1 MLQGT
6 KRHGAFMLLAAVC
19 ALHGA
24 SCGPSTYTQ
33 QRMVF
38 ESPSEKEAKQ
48 SRGGIVV
55 ERQKVTQIPA
65 EFSTMAGACN
75 ALTGQPAVDPQGRQR
90 KTKTSLVPSAAIV
103 EKISIANN
111 TDHIVGLSGAVIA
124 MFDPADN
131 QYDALDKEQLASL
144 LSQEHACANAGE
156 FVQGLMLV
164 KTIDRNTKI
173 LPKRSVAGYLLFT
186 PASRDMTG
194 IWRLSLYE
202 VPVKT
207 DAAGNVSET
216 VKFDFNTEA
225 KRYLD
230 TYRRDS
236 PISPPVLVSSE
247 PAP

>member
-1 MLQGT
+1 MHGMR
-6 KRHGAFMLLAAVC
+6 RHGAFLLLASIC
-19 ALHGA
+19 ALDAA

-38 ESPSEKEAKQ
+38 ENHSEKEAKQ

-55 ERQKVTQIPA
+55 ERQKVTQLPA

-90 KTKTSLVPSAAIV
+90 KTQTSLVPSAAIV
-103 EKISIANN
+103 EKVSIANN
-111 TDHIVGLSGAVIA
+111 TDHIVRLNGAVIA

-131 QYDALDKEQLASL
+131 QYDALDKDQIASL
-144 LSQEHACANAGE
+144 LSQEHPCANAGE
-156 FVQGLMLV
+156 FIQGLKLV
-164 KTIDRNTKI
+164 KTIDRNVQI

-194 IWRLSLYE
+194 MWKLSLYE

-225 KRYLD
+225 KRYID

-236 PISPPVLVSSE
+236 PISPPVLVSSQ